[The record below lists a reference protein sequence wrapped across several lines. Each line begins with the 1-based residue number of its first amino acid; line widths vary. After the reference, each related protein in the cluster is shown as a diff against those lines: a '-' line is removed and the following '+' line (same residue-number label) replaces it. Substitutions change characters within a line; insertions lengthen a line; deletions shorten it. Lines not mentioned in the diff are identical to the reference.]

1 MLERCLEWSQHGRHR
16 KVVAEVERTL
26 PLVEDHPQLE
36 AALLI
41 WKAQALLA
49 MGCAEQALPC
59 ASRSWELEPSSHAC
73 HLKSNALEAIGD
85 LDGCEELLRMGWRL
99 FPEAV
104 HLPVQLAVALSDQ
117 ARLPEAL
124 DILDEV
130 PIDDRI
136 PDDLQVFLF
145 GMRANLLGSMG
156 RWAEAEEAL
165 REGLGCHPKSS
176 LLSEARD
183 GLQSARLKLRAEKA
197 LADSWRESLAE
208 LDGVAAEIDDAII
221 RCGEVNELSEL
232 VTIAA
237 RRLWRAYTDEARSR
251 PHSPDP
257 WGTALV
263 FAVLEIDGES
273 PSIAAAARSMRCS
286 PSSVRSILKRLRSY
300 LSSLDSE
307 FRTRAFAGTTN
318 PRLQEELVAP
328 HRRPQ
333 VTNVVPFPTR

>member
-1 MLERCLEWSQHGRHR
+1 
-16 KVVAEVERTL
+16 
-26 PLVEDHPQLE
+26 
-36 AALLI
+36 
-41 WKAQALLA
+41 
-49 MGCAEQALPC
+49 
-59 ASRSWELEPSSHAC
+59 
-73 HLKSNALEAIGD
+73 
-85 LDGCEELLRMGWRL
+85 MGWRL

-221 RCGEVNELSEL
+221 RCGEVNELAEL

-237 RRLWRAYTDEARSR
+237 RRLWRAYTDEARPR

-263 FAVLEIDGES
+263 FAVLEIDGEN

-328 HRRPQ
+328 HRRLQ
-333 VTNVVPFPTR
+333 DTNVVPFPTR